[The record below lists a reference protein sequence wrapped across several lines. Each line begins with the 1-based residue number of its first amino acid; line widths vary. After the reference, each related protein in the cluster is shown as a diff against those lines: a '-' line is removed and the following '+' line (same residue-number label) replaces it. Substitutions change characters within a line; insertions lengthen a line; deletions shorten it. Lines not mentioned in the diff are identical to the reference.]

1 MYIFTCPKIH
11 YTYVIYIYMS
21 FSIVF
26 NQCLTIASEGDK
38 ESNLYKLHTTLLIS
52 VNFIKLYQEHI
63 SYS

>member
-1 MYIFTCPKIH
+1 
-11 YTYVIYIYMS
+11 MS

-52 VNFIKLYQEHI
+52 VIYIKLDQKHI